1 MLGRI
6 AESAGLGHSF
16 RHNALMK
23 WSAKKESKQQKGPHH
38 PPQHKTKQ
46 GWFPQKIKKRDSCCL
61 ELRGER
67 KFPAADFLSLKQSH

>member
-23 WSAKKESKQQKGPHH
+23 WSTKKESKQQKDPH
-38 PPQHKTKQ
+38 PQEKETLQHKTKQ
-46 GWFPQKIKKRDSCCL
+46 GWFPQKKGTAIVWN
-61 ELRGER
+61 
-67 KFPAADFLSLKQSH
+67 